1 MDVGQASRLPI
12 HLAIKSATIFE
23 FSLPDGVTVA
33 QGILV
38 PFV

>member
-23 FSLPDGVTVA
+23 FLPDGVTVA